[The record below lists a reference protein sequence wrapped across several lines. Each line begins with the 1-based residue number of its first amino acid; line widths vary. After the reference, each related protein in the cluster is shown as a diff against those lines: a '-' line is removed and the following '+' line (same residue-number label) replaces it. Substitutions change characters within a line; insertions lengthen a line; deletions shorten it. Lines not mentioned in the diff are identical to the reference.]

1 MVASVDQ
8 ERAKGDDERVPG
20 AKEVNTVGGYAGVFS
35 LATPVEGHPAE
46 TLVQVTVSVP
56 NPSRLVLAFSNQH
69 QVLTDASVLL
79 CGSVGTL
86 VLRDLGYTGPLAR
99 RPRLVAREGARQ

>member
-1 MVASVDQ
+1 VNAVD
-8 ERAKGDDERVPG
+8 D
-20 AKEVNTVGGYAGVFS
+20 YAGVFS

-56 NPSRLVLAFSNQH
+56 DTSQLVLAFSNKH
-69 QVLTDASVLL
+69 QVLTDACVLL

-86 VLRDLGYTGPLAR
+86 VLRDLGYTGPLIK
-99 RPRLVAREGARQ
+99 RPRLVAREGAAPHGEVPRGASRE